1 MSDINNIVLK
11 CRVGEAYELHVPVND
26 VNMGGYYP
34 ETGSVN
40 IPSGETVELRNGFW
54 VENTDIGDIISVSSD
69 KLAAT
74 YKQKIYG
81 DNTVWFYALTGE
93 RVRLQIVMMSPHDHS
108 SISEGGPAYG
118 TYYSEIIQEDE

>member
-11 CRVGEAYELHVPVND
+11 CRVGEEYELHVPVND
-26 VNMGGYYP
+26 ANMGGYYP
-34 ETGSVN
+34 QVGSIDISGGGSV
-40 IPSGETVELRNGFW
+40 TLQNGFW
-54 VENTDIGDIISVSSD
+54 VENEDIGAIIAVSSE

-81 DNTVWFYALTGE
+81 ENTVWFYSHTGE
-93 RVRLQIVMMSPHDHS
+93 RVRVQIVMMAPHDHS

-118 TYYSEIIQEDE
+118 TYYSEVVQEE